1 MKTDKQ
7 ATLELITR
15 QVDVMRVG
23 QSVGMEAVES
33 LGMEVVESLAKA
45 QAEIELLCDAADW
58 ENLNQRDVGK
68 LLQQVS
74 GLLDTAFAG
83 VEQAMNTND
92 LAEQQLAWLMDW
104 ADDESQKVVE

>member
-23 QSVGMEAVES
+23 QLVGMEAVES
-33 LGMEVVESLAKA
+33 LAKV

>member
-23 QSVGMEAVES
+23 QLVGMEAVES
-33 LGMEVVESLAKA
+33 LAKV

-58 ENLNQRDVGK
+58 ENLSQRDVGK

>member
-33 LGMEVVESLAKA
+33 LAKA
-45 QAEIELLCDAADW
+45 QAEIELLCDAVADW

-83 VEQAMNTND
+83 VEQVMNTND

-104 ADDESQKVVE
+104 VDDESQKVVE

>member
-33 LGMEVVESLAKA
+33 LAKA
-45 QAEIELLCDAADW
+45 QDEIELLCDAADW
-58 ENLNQRDVGK
+58 ENLSQRDVGK

-74 GLLDTAFAG
+74 GLLDAAFVG
-83 VEQAMNTND
+83 VEQAMDTND

-104 ADDESQKVVE
+104 ADDESQEVVE